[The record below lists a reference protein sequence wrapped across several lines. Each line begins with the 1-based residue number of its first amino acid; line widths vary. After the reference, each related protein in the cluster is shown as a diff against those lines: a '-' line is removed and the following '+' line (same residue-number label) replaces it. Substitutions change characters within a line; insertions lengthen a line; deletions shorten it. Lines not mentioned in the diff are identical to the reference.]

1 MNMQSDFKRYAAS
14 LGIRDPLKVS
24 QDLFNKCVSHKG
36 SVTYVD
42 EQSEED
48 KKLEPSKLER
58 DQYIMMREKYVA
70 ERIFKEIGYPEFM
83 QHTERSYNNA
93 LDEWRKSF
101 LPCESADGQF
111 FTRNTP
117 PTMNDNGKGDLLDL
131 ANGGRAHPFPP
142 PYTTQKGDTL
152 W

>member
-1 MNMQSDFKRYAAS
+1 MIVISEKGMLIMDIQSDFKRYAAS
-14 LGIRDPLKVS
+14 LGIRDPFKVS
-24 QDLFNKCVSHKG
+24 QDLFSKRVSHKG
-36 SVTYVD
+36 SVTYIN

-48 KKLEPSKLER
+48 KNLEPSTLER

-101 LPCESADGQF
+101 LPCESADGQCCMDCA
-111 FTRNTP
+111 R
-117 PTMNDNGKGDLLDL
+117 
-131 ANGGRAHPFPP
+131 FPCS
-142 PYTTQKGDTL
+142 
-152 W
+152 

>member
-1 MNMQSDFKRYAAS
+1 MEDMIVISEKGMSIMNMQSDFKRYAAS
-14 LGIRDPLKVS
+14 LGIRDPFKVS
-24 QDLFNKCVSHKG
+24 QDLFSKRVSHNG
-36 SVTYVD
+36 NVTYLN

-93 LDEWRKSF
+93 LDEWRKGF
-101 LPCESADGQF
+101 YPCESADGQCC
-111 FTRNTP
+111 
-117 PTMNDNGKGDLLDL
+117 MDCVK
-131 ANGGRAHPFPP
+131 FPCS
-142 PYTTQKGDTL
+142 
-152 W
+152 